1 MWLKCEV
8 DLIVPTLEQ
17 IERRIGKLQNLERK
31 ELIMTDTNINA
42 NENTN
47 ENAEK
52 KPILNLEVNNFRKAD
67 SRDGNEWSRFHAECD
82 VYLNGKFITTYKWN
96 PGFYNVHFP
105 KDDRDRFYIR
115 DWAKKTSSHLRK
127 VVLYLCDKYGTK
139 QAEKTFG
146 IWLGTGRYWNTKF
159 TDDSS
164 YDKLTKE
171 IWSEIEP
178 VYPDLYDVESALV
191 SDAQCIESSITFEDF
206 CDDLGYSKDSIRALK
221 IYAACQET
229 YGLLIRSGKWDEL
242 KTLHEND

>member
-52 KPILNLEVNNFRKAD
+52 KPILNLEVNNFRKAN

-96 PGFYNVHFP
+96 PGFYDVHFP

-159 TDDSS
+159 TDNSD

-171 IWSEIEP
+171 I
-178 VYPDLYDVESALV
+178 
-191 SDAQCIESSITFEDF
+191 
-206 CDDLGYSKDSIRALK
+206 
-221 IYAACQET
+221 
-229 YGLLIRSGKWDEL
+229 
-242 KTLHEND
+242 